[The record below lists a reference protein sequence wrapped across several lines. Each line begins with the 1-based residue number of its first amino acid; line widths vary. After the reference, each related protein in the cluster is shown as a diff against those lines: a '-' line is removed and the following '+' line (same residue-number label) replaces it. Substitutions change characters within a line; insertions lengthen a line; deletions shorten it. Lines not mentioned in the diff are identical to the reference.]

1 MASKYLGLDC
11 TKKQK
16 EKETKNPTINL
27 KIRLF
32 FESDFF
38 FKRKELNKG
47 RKESKK
53 RIKWERNEH
62 DAISVLVLNT
72 DVM

>member
-1 MASKYLGLDC
+1 MANKYLGLDC
-11 TKKQK
+11 TKKRK

-38 FKRKELNKG
+38 
-47 RKESKK
+47 
-53 RIKWERNEH
+53 
-62 DAISVLVLNT
+62 
-72 DVM
+72 